1 MNGTRRDLSNNF
13 AFVSICL
20 KPVALILY
28 LFAKSVLTLVRACS
42 SILAFLSISAT
53 RSFSLG
59 VGLGVSGFTTEDAAV
74 ALTGLIVNIERLVLL
89 EPMLRVKGVIL
100 LLSAPLLHSEASS
113 LRLLKLTVTPFFS

>member
-1 MNGTRRDLSNNF
+1 MTGTRRDLSNNF

-28 LFAKSVLTLVRACS
+28 LFAKSVFTLVRASS

-53 RSFSLG
+53 CSFSLG
-59 VGLGVSGFTTEDAAV
+59 VGLGVSGFSIEDAMV

-89 EPMLRVKGVIL
+89 EPILRVKEVML
-100 LLSAPLLHSEASS
+100 LLTASS
-113 LRLLKLTVTPFFS
+113 FYSGLRLLKLTVTPFLG